1 MQSNYL
7 FTRKDFPLREQL
19 ADKPGTIPGCLDMQG
34 RYAGGRT
41 ESKWNCNA
49 SVSAEGRMAAFSVA
63 QSETLLYRRMAF
75 CGSPTGLA
83 RNPLAARPADYQSAK
98 QQIVNLRYPR
108 RH

>member
-1 MQSNYL
+1 MV
-7 FTRKDFPLREQL
+7 T
-19 ADKPGTIPGCLDMQG
+19 
-34 RYAGGRT
+34 
-41 ESKWNCNA
+41 
-49 SVSAEGRMAAFSVA
+49 FSVA
-63 QSETLLYRRMAF
+63 QSGTLLYRRMAF